1 MNNRVSNLIAWMGL
15 ALAPGLVWADGF
27 TVGQLLVSN
36 NQPSGGVNRVYEVDP
51 ANGAT
56 TILWT
61 TASGSQTLG
70 DLVYNRGTGSAFV
83 LVNPGTSSSSIVQV
97 AWSSSAG
104 YTATTFLAGLNNVHA
119 LAADGAGNIYFDR
132 NMDPFNRQIWK
143 ADPSGQLTAVSPLPA
158 PQYFF
163 SAVHMALS
171 PDESVLYITASPQNR
186 VDVLRLSD
194 GGLSFLGASDVG
206 FPSGIDSDSNGA
218 LYVTRHF
225 TGANSAN
232 NDIATVSPQSGA
244 VSTYLHE
251 DWMAFLQT
259 GYWGDLEYDRRNG
272 TIYVEKK
279 NILYAIDASLQ
290 SRQVKAFGFA
300 DGLPGLD
307 MIEIPEPST
316 LVLLGACAIGLL
328 AWAGCFPLCVVCRV
342 LRCAQ
347 LMECGD

>member
-1 MNNRVSNLIAWMGL
+1 MSNRVGNFVAWMGL
-15 ALAPGLVWADGF
+15 ALVPGLVWADGF
-27 TVGQLLVSN
+27 TVGQLLVSD
-36 NQPSGGVNRVYEVDP
+36 NQPTGGVNRVCAVDP

-56 TILWT
+56 TTLWT
-61 TASGSQTLG
+61 TVSGSQTLG

-83 LVNPGTSSSSIVQV
+83 LVNPGTASSSIVQV
-97 AWSSSAG
+97 AWSPSAG
-104 YTATTFLAGLNNVHA
+104 YTATTFLAGLNKVHA

-132 NMDPFNRQIWK
+132 NTDPFNRQIWK

-163 SAVHMALS
+163 NTVHMALS
-171 PDESVLYITASPQNR
+171 PDESVLYLTASPENR

-194 GGLSFLGASDVG
+194 GGLSHLGTSDVVG
-206 FPSGIDSDSNGA
+206 FPSGIDCDGNGD

-225 TGANSAN
+225 TGANGAN

-244 VSTYLHE
+244 VSSYLHE

-279 NILYAIDASLQ
+279 NILYAIDASMQ

-316 LVLLGACAIGLL
+316 LLLLGVGAIGLL
-328 AWAGCFPLCVVCRV
+328 GWSWRR
-342 LRCAQ
+342 LR
-347 LMECGD
+347 